1 MLKFKRL
8 EKEEAAHIAAF
19 SFISIIILLNSKSII
34 SHIFSIVAET
44 LILTCYGNINLKM
57 IFKKMRLPILYAVL
71 SVLPLFLSVSFTP
84 FSVSIQSSRESL
96 IILFRILST
105 VYWLVFLGINVKLS
119 ELSELFLKMHVPLF
133 LIEIMELTVRFIQMV
148 SETAAEMVIS
158 MQSRNGFVGFSR
170 TLKSIGI
177 IVSNL
182 FIKSYFRVKEVSLAM
197 ESREYGS
204 FKKIKNKE
212 TDIIFV
218 VLSSLTII
226 TMLFLAVR

>member
-1 MLKFKRL
+1 MVILKAKKEKKMLKFKRL

-19 SFISIIILLNSKSII
+19 SFLSIIILLNSKSII

-71 SVLPLFLSVSFTP
+71 SVLPLFLLVSFTP

-133 LIEIMELTVRFIQMV
+133 LIEIIL
-148 SETAAEMVIS
+148 
-158 MQSRNGFVGFSR
+158 
-170 TLKSIGI
+170 L
-177 IVSNL
+177 
-182 FIKSYFRVKEVSLAM
+182 
-197 ESREYGS
+197 S
-204 FKKIKNKE
+204 F
-212 TDIIFV
+212 
-218 VLSSLTII
+218 
-226 TMLFLAVR
+226 